1 MTISFPYQDEALEED
16 DEVVLVDSEEDDD
29 DDDEDGDDEVSAT
42 GTEVS
47 ASEFAGDLAK
57 APTKMYF
64 GARECGAIFT
74 LPSDQGLFTRV
85 CGCRSSSCNRK
96 GHATLVLT
104 KEGRGLDG
112 WYDTVVSRKFVDGKL
127 GTHVSK
133 DVYTQQL
140 AKEADQRFK
149 DIEKVGAQWEGKS
162 PSPDSSSFEEVE
174 AEMEAA
180 GVRTRAQRGT
190 EKSNPFGFFSPKAR
204 DSDSPAA
211 DAKSLNEVK
220 NRIGNFFRGANDK
233 DPKEGMVVELTNDE
247 DEDKSAEAMLGMM
260 STMAQQMK
268 DLQGELKVMRT
279 ENRKG
284 PKASAMASSLKTPVK
299 APGSAKA
306 KKSASVAEKAKG
318 GTAPVASLVQKALS
332 TIAPQGNVK
341 TRGVFKVPP
350 NPSSGAPTGWWYAV
364 AKGKDGASGIY
375 DSWAEASVMVNGVSG
390 AIYRKF
396 RDYEDAWDFVQRY
409 LDSVASSRTA
419 SSTSPKLHKEL
430 EVNTAKEEERLK
442 KAAAELAQ
450 QVPVEGKLGTTFG
463 SGLSPRDGLREMS
476 TASSFLPLLEL
487 AGPDTSTK
495 KEEEIFGIDM
505 GSEIELRNGISP
517 PGLTAET
524 KRDLA
529 NTMVDVVALPGGYH
543 GGNEEDSGGNDMAL
557 LGAAMQELVHQGR
570 TTTENSMKSD
580 LNWRSSKRTSLKE
593 LRSLEGLRKRIKVLL
608 KLRTKVTKSMMRA
621 VRNACKRGGWLDQ
634 GQVEAW
640 AQGGHYTRIVRDTM
654 DWYLSL
660 HQHLMGLAT
669 TEAPWSYVQI
679 EIDHHVEEMEVI
691 RNTQDSRLQALCS
704 LYAYLRDGQASNWHS
719 TSLQYKRNVEI
730 YARSSGDTMSISS
743 ESLGAGSASFVGC
756 SHCGTTLHL
765 GGKDKCPWGYLQ
777 PVKARKEGN
786 KALRCLAGD
795 CEWDKNPIKDEQVRA
810 KDKK

>member
-1 MTISFPYQDEALEED
+1 MTIRFPYEDEALEDQE
-16 DEVVLVDSEEDDD
+16 EALVVDS
-29 DDDEDGDDEVSAT
+29 DEDEDEVSAT

-47 ASEFAGDLAK
+47 ASEFAGTLTK

-64 GARECGAIFT
+64 GARECGVIFT
-74 LPSDQGLFTRV
+74 LPSDQGLFSRV
-85 CGCRSSSCNRK
+85 CGCSVSSCKRA
-96 GHATLVLT
+96 GHSTLMLT
-104 KEGRGLDG
+104 EEGRGRDG
-112 WYDTVVSRKFVDGKL
+112 WYDTVISRKFVDGKL
-127 GTHVSK
+127 GTHVSRE
-133 DVYTQQL
+133 VYVQQL
-140 AKEADQRFK
+140 AKETDRRYK
-149 DIEKVGAQWEGKS
+149 EIEKVGAQWEGKS
-162 PSPDSSSFEEVE
+162 PSPGDSSYEEVE
-174 AEMEAA
+174 AEIEAA
-180 GVRTRAQRGT
+180 GIRTRAQRGT
-190 EKSNPFGFFSPKAR
+190 ERSNPFGFFSPKAR
-204 DSDSPAA
+204 ESNSPAA
-211 DAKSLNEVK
+211 DAKSLTEVK

-233 DPKEGMVVELTNDE
+233 DPKEGMVVELME
-247 DEDKSAEAMLGMM
+247 DEDDKSSEAMIGMM
-260 STMAQQMK
+260 SIMAQQMK
-268 DLQGELKVMRT
+268 ELQGELNVMRA
-279 ENRKG
+279 ESK
-284 PKASAMASSLKTPVK
+284 KAAKVPAMASSLKVPSTKTSVSTK
-299 APGSAKA
+299 M
-306 KKSASVAEKAKG
+306 KKSAPGVGKTKG
-318 GTAPVASLVQKALS
+318 GTFAGTSLVQQALG
-332 TIAPQGNVK
+332 TIAPLGNAK
-341 TRGVFKVPP
+341 TRGAMKPPP
-350 NPSSGAPTGWWYAV
+350 NANSGGAPTGWWYAV
-364 AKGKDGASGIY
+364 AKGKEGASGIY

-396 RDYEDAWDFVQRY
+396 REYEDAWDFVQRY
-409 LDSVASSRTA
+409 LDSVDASRNSGT
-419 SSTSPKLHKEL
+419 TPKVIKEDD
-430 EVNTAKEEERLK
+430 EDAMKEEERHK
-442 KAAAELAQ
+442 RAAAELAL
-450 QVPVEGKLGTTFG
+450 QVPIECKTAPSFG
-463 SGLSPRDGLREMS
+463 SAESPRDFMR
-476 TASSFLPLLEL
+476 TRDATNSFLPLLEL
-487 AGPDTSTK
+487 AGPDSSTK

-517 PGLTAET
+517 PGLTADV

-621 VRNACKRGGWLDQ
+621 VRNSCKRGGWLDQ

-730 YARSSGDTMSISS
+730 YARSTGDTMSISS
-743 ESLGAGSASFVGC
+743 DSLGAGSASFVGC

-795 CEWDKNPIKDEQVRA
+795 CEWDKGAAKDEQGRP